1 MPSHSMKLVE
11 ANGDWSLFCPNE
23 APGLHEVHG
32 EEFEALYAS
41 EKYEKEG
48 RQRKTIPAQKLWYAI
63 LEVHI
68 ETSGPFMLYK
78 MLKTV
83 CRNTRIYL
91 LCTQIVSQLNQI
103 KRTLAPSS
111 LPTSAPKSWNTLPP
125 TLGQLTSH
133 FRVYG
138 WMKGLKTGMYY
149 LRTRPAAQAI
159 QFTVD
164 QSVLNDAKMQQM
176 NATNVRNAAEVVTA
190 KGTGIPTPMSSTS
203 SSPAQSPITPVKP
216 STNDSASL
224 AIKQEPMTPSL

>member
-63 LEVHI
+63 LEAHI

-78 MLKTV
+78 TLRTV
-83 CRNTRIYL
+83 CRNARIYL
-91 LCTQIVSQLNQI
+91 LCTQIVSQPNQI
-103 KRTLAPSS
+103 KRTSAPSS

-138 WMKGLKTGMYY
+138 WMKGLKTGMSY
-149 LRTRPAAQAI
+149 LRTKPAAQAI

-164 QSVLNDAKMQQM
+164 QSVLNDAKMQ
-176 NATNVRNAAEVVTA
+176 
-190 KGTGIPTPMSSTS
+190 
-203 SSPAQSPITPVKP
+203 
-216 STNDSASL
+216 
-224 AIKQEPMTPSL
+224 